1 MLKTKKRRCH
11 RAQESGRQGRKT
23 VAFVLSN
30 GVGMS
35 QIQETI
41 GTPEPVPVY
50 TGAGLQ
56 GTGALL

>member
-35 QIQETI
+35 RIQETI
-41 GTPEPVPVY
+41 GTPEPLPVY